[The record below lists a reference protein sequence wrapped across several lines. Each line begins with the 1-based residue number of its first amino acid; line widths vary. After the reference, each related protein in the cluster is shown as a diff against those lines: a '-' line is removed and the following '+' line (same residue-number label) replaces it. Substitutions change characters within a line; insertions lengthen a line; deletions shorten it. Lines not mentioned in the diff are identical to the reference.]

1 MNAARPQLAAEE
13 VAAATLVC
21 LPDMGPSRLRAVL
34 DRWPDPGAALAAV
47 RAGKAGDALAR
58 HARLVRT
65 HERQTL
71 ARSWARAACALDLAP
86 ELARRGTA
94 VVRDGH
100 AGYPIGDEIPDRPA
114 VLLVEGAAP
123 DVLWRP
129 RVAIVGTRSASVHG
143 LADARELGAFLA
155 RRGVTVVSG
164 LAIGIDGAAHLGALD
179 AGGGVVGVVATG
191 LDVVYPRRHVVLFE
205 RVRRSGV
212 LLSEAGFGAQANR
225 FRFPVR
231 NRIIAALADVVVVVE
246 ATLRGGARITAD
258 YGLEYGR
265 PVLVVPGSRRNPS
278 AEGCNALLADGAQ
291 PLLDPDDVLVAL
303 GLTPGSRRGWGAPP
317 PRAAPGSDGAR
328 ISPRARAKRPPSTSS
343 SAAPSSRP
351 RRSRSHCARSNGRAG
366 SSTGGAGGGPDDVR
380 AIRR

>member
-1 MNAARPQLAAEE
+1 VSAYPHRLGPAE

-34 DRWPDPGAALAAV
+34 ERWPDPGVALAAV
-47 RAGKAGDALAR
+47 RDGKAGVALAR
-58 HARLVRT
+58 NDRLVSV
-65 HERQTL
+65 HERDAL
-71 ARSWARAACALDLAP
+71 VRSWAHAARVLDLAP

-94 VVRDGH
+94 VVRDGQPD
-100 AGYPIGDEIPDRPA
+100 YPIGDEVPDRPA
-114 VLLVEGAAP
+114 VLLVEGASA
-123 DVLWRP
+123 DVLRRP

-143 LADARELGAFLA
+143 LADASELGAFLA
-155 RRGVTVVSG
+155 RSGITVVSG
-164 LAIGIDGAAHLGALD
+164 LAIGIDAAAHLGALD

-205 RVRRSGV
+205 RVRGSGV

-246 ATLRGGARITAD
+246 ATRRGGARITAD

-317 PRAAPGSDGAR
+317 PRATPDPDGAR
-328 ISPRARAKRPPSTSS
+328 ILEACGGEAATVDQLVSRTGLSPEAVTVALRSLERQGWAEHRRGWWW
-343 SAAPSSRP
+343 P
-351 RRSRSHCARSNGRAG
+351 R
-366 SSTGGAGGGPDDVR
+366 
-380 AIRR
+380 

>member
-1 MNAARPQLAAEE
+1 VSAYPHRLGPAE

-34 DRWPDPGAALAAV
+34 ERWPDPGEALAAV
-47 RAGKAGDALAR
+47 RDGKAGVALAR
-58 HARLVRT
+58 NDRLVGV
-65 HERQTL
+65 HERDAL
-71 ARSWARAACALDLAP
+71 VRSWAHAARVLDLAP

-94 VVRDGH
+94 VVRDGQPD
-100 AGYPIGDEIPDRPA
+100 YPIGDEVPDRPA
-114 VLLVEGAAP
+114 VLLVEGASA
-123 DVLWRP
+123 DVLRRP

-143 LADARELGAFLA
+143 LADASELGAFLA
-155 RRGVTVVSG
+155 RSGITVVSG
-164 LAIGIDGAAHLGALD
+164 LAIGIDAAAHLGALD

-205 RVRRSGV
+205 RVRGSGV

-246 ATLRGGARITAD
+246 ATRRGGARITAD

-317 PRAAPGSDGAR
+317 PRATPDPDGAR
-328 ISPRARAKRPPSTSS
+328 ILEACGGEAATVDQLVSRTGLSPEAVTVALRSLERQG
-343 SAAPSSRP
+343 SAEHRRGWWWP
-351 RRSRSHCARSNGRAG
+351 R
-366 SSTGGAGGGPDDVR
+366 
-380 AIRR
+380 

>member
-1 MNAARPQLAAEE
+1 M
-13 VAAATLVC
+13 
-21 LPDMGPSRLRAVL
+21 
-34 DRWPDPGAALAAV
+34 
-47 RAGKAGDALAR
+47 
-58 HARLVRT
+58 
-65 HERQTL
+65 
-71 ARSWARAACALDLAP
+71 
-86 ELARRGTA
+86 
-94 VVRDGH
+94 RDGH
-100 AGYPIGDEIPDRPA
+100 PEYPIGDEVPDRPA
-114 VLLVEGAAP
+114 VLLFEGAAP
-123 DVLWRP
+123 DVLHRP

-143 LADARELGAFLA
+143 LADARELGSFLA

-205 RVRRSGV
+205 RVRGAGV

-317 PRAAPGSDGAR
+317 PRATPEPRRRAHPRGVRRRSRHCRPAR
-328 ISPRARAKRPPSTSS
+328 QPHPSATGGGHGRVARARA
-343 SAAPSSRP
+343 AGM
-351 RRSRSHCARSNGRAG
+351 GRAP
-366 SSTGGAGGGPDDVR
+366 AGLVVAPMMRR
-380 AIRR
+380 ATRP

>member
-1 MNAARPQLAAEE
+1 VSATRPPLAPAE

-21 LPDMGPSRLRAVL
+21 LPDMGPRRLRAVL
-34 DRWPDPGAALAAV
+34 DRWPDPAAALAAV
-47 RAGKAGDALAR
+47 RDGKAGDALAPE
-58 HARLVRT
+58 ARLVRS
-65 HERQTL
+65 HQRDAL
-71 ARSWARAACALDLAP
+71 AHSWARAARALDLAP
-86 ELARRGTA
+86 ELARRGTG
-94 VVRDGH
+94 VVRDGRPE
-100 AGYPIGDEIPDRPA
+100 YPIGDEVPDRPA
-114 VLLVEGAAP
+114 VLLVEGEAR
-123 DVLWRP
+123 DVLHRP

-191 LDVVYPRRHVVLFE
+191 LDIVYPRRHVVLFE
-205 RVRRSGV
+205 RVRGAGA

-317 PRAAPGSDGAR
+317 PRATPEPDGAR
-328 ISPRARAKRPPSTSS
+328 ILEACAGEAATVDQLVSRTRLPPESVTVALRALERQGWAEHRRGWWWPR
-343 SAAPSSRP
+343 
-351 RRSRSHCARSNGRAG
+351 
-366 SSTGGAGGGPDDVR
+366 
-380 AIRR
+380 

>member
-1 MNAARPQLAAEE
+1 MSARAPLGGAE

-34 DRWPDPGAALAAV
+34 DRWPDPTAALAAV
-47 RAGKAGDALAR
+47 RDGKGGEALPPGGPPFRADER
-58 HARLVRT
+58 ETLVRNWASA
-65 HERQTL
+65 
-71 ARSWARAACALDLAP
+71 ARVLDLAP
-86 ELARRGTA
+86 ELTRRGTS
-94 VVRDGH
+94 VVREGH
-100 AGYPIGDEIPDRPA
+100 PDYPIGDEIPDRPA

-123 DVLWRP
+123 DVLARP

-143 LADARELGAFLA
+143 LADARDLGAFLA
-155 RRGVTVVSG
+155 RCGITVVSG
-164 LAIGIDGAAHLGALD
+164 LAIGIDGAAHVGALD

-205 RVRRSGV
+205 RVRSSGV
-212 LLSEAGFGAQANR
+212 LLSESGFGARANR

-246 ATLRGGARITAD
+246 ATRRGGARITAD

-317 PRAAPGSDGAR
+317 PRPAPRGDGGRVLEACGGEAASVDQLVSRTALTPEAVTIALRDLERQGWVEHRRGWWW
-328 ISPRARAKRPPSTSS
+328 PR
-343 SAAPSSRP
+343 
-351 RRSRSHCARSNGRAG
+351 
-366 SSTGGAGGGPDDVR
+366 
-380 AIRR
+380 

>member
-1 MNAARPQLAAEE
+1 MSARAPLGGAE

-34 DRWPDPGAALAAV
+34 DRWPDPTAALAAV
-47 RAGKAGDALAR
+47 RDGKGGEALPPGGPPFRADER
-58 HARLVRT
+58 ETLVRNWASA
-65 HERQTL
+65 
-71 ARSWARAACALDLAP
+71 ARVLDLAP
-86 ELARRGTA
+86 ELTRRGTS
-94 VVRDGH
+94 VVREGH
-100 AGYPIGDEIPDRPA
+100 PDYPIGDEIPDRPA

-123 DVLWRP
+123 DVLARP

-143 LADARELGAFLA
+143 LADARDLGAFLA
-155 RRGVTVVSG
+155 RCGITVVSG
-164 LAIGIDGAAHLGALD
+164 LAIGIDGAAHVGALD

-205 RVRRSGV
+205 RVRSSGV
-212 LLSEAGFGAQANR
+212 LLSESGFGARANR

-246 ATLRGGARITAD
+246 ATRHGGARITAD

-317 PRAAPGSDGAR
+317 PRPAPRGDGRRVLEACGGEAASVDQLVSRTALTPEAVTIALRDLERQGWVEHRRGWWW
-328 ISPRARAKRPPSTSS
+328 PR
-343 SAAPSSRP
+343 
-351 RRSRSHCARSNGRAG
+351 
-366 SSTGGAGGGPDDVR
+366 
-380 AIRR
+380 

>member
-1 MNAARPQLAAEE
+1 MSAARPRLAAAE

-21 LPDMGPSRLRAVL
+21 LPDMGPRRLRAVL

-47 RAGKAGDALAR
+47 RAGKAGDALAPD
-58 HARLVRT
+58 ARLVRA
-65 HERQTL
+65 HERDAL
-71 ARSWARAACALDLAP
+71 AHSWARAARTLDLAP
-86 ELARRGTA
+86 ELARRGTG
-94 VVRDGH
+94 VVRDG
-100 AGYPIGDEIPDRPA
+100 GPDYPIGDEVPDRPA

-123 DVLWRP
+123 DVLRRP

-143 LADARELGAFLA
+143 LADARELGGFLA

-205 RVRRSGV
+205 RVRGAGV

-317 PRAAPGSDGAR
+317 PRATPGPDGAR
-328 ISPRARAKRPPSTSS
+328 MLEACAGEAATVDQLVSRTRLPPEAVTVALRALERQGWVEHRRGWWWPR
-343 SAAPSSRP
+343 
-351 RRSRSHCARSNGRAG
+351 
-366 SSTGGAGGGPDDVR
+366 
-380 AIRR
+380 

>member
-1 MNAARPQLAAEE
+1 VSAYPHRLGPAE

-34 DRWPDPGAALAAV
+34 ERWPDPGVALAAV
-47 RAGKAGDALAR
+47 RDGKAGVALAR
-58 HARLVRT
+58 NDRLVGV
-65 HERQTL
+65 HERDAL
-71 ARSWARAACALDLAP
+71 VRSWAHAARVLDLAP

-94 VVRDGH
+94 VVRDGQPD
-100 AGYPIGDEIPDRPA
+100 YPIGDEVPDRPA
-114 VLLVEGAAP
+114 VLLVEGASA
-123 DVLWRP
+123 DVLRRP

-143 LADARELGAFLA
+143 LADASELGAFLA
-155 RRGVTVVSG
+155 RSGITVVSG
-164 LAIGIDGAAHLGALD
+164 LAIGIDAAAHLGALD

-205 RVRRSGV
+205 RVRGSGV

-246 ATLRGGARITAD
+246 ATRRGGARITAD

-317 PRAAPGSDGAR
+317 PRATPDPDGAR
-328 ISPRARAKRPPSTSS
+328 ILEACGGEAATVDQLVSRTGLSPEAVTVALRSLERQGWAEHRRGWWW
-343 SAAPSSRP
+343 P
-351 RRSRSHCARSNGRAG
+351 R
-366 SSTGGAGGGPDDVR
+366 
-380 AIRR
+380 

>member
-1 MNAARPQLAAEE
+1 VTASPSEPGAAE

-34 DRWPDPGAALAAV
+34 DRWPDANAALAAV
-47 RAGKAGDALAR
+47 RDGKAGDALPPD
-58 HARLVRT
+58 ARLVSAG
-65 HERQTL
+65 ERDAL
-71 ARSWARAACALDLAP
+71 VRHWARAARALDLGP

-94 VVRDGH
+94 VVRDGD
-100 AGYPIGDEIPDRPA
+100 AEYPIGDEVPDRPA
-114 VLLVEGAAP
+114 VLLVEGTAP
-123 DVLWRP
+123 HVLERP

-143 LADARELGAFLA
+143 LADARELGAFLS

-179 AGGGVVGVVATG
+179 AEGGVVGVVATG

-205 RVRRSGV
+205 RVRQAGV
-212 LLSEAGFGAQANR
+212 LLSEAGFGAGANR

-258 YGLEYGR
+258 YGLDYGR
-265 PVLVVPGSRRNPS
+265 PVLVVPGSRRNPA

-303 GLTPGSRRGWGAPP
+303 GMTPGARRGWGAPP
-317 PRAAPGSDGAR
+317 PRATPGADGAR
-328 ISPRARAKRPPSTSS
+328 VLAECAGEPASVDQLV
-343 SAAPSSRP
+343 
-351 RRSRSHCARSNGRAG
+351 SRSGLAPEAVTVALRELERQGWVEH
-366 SSTGGAGGGPDDVR
+366 
-380 AIRR
+380 RRGWWWPR

>member
-1 MNAARPQLAAEE
+1 
-13 VAAATLVC
+13 
-21 LPDMGPSRLRAVL
+21 MGPRRLRAVL
-34 DRWPDPGAALAAV
+34 ARWPDPVTALAAV
-47 RAGKAGDALAR
+47 RDGKAGAALAPD
-58 HARLVRT
+58 ARLVRT
-65 HERQTL
+65 HERDAL
-71 ARSWARAACALDLAP
+71 ARSWARAARALDLAP

-100 AGYPIGDEIPDRPA
+100 PDYPIGDEIPDRPA
-114 VLLVEGAAP
+114 VLLVEGAAS
-123 DVLWRP
+123 DVLRRP

-155 RRGVTVVSG
+155 RRGITVVSG

-179 AGGGVVGVVATG
+179 AGGGVAGVVATG

-205 RVRRSGV
+205 RVRAAGV

-317 PRAAPGSDGAR
+317 PRATPEPDGAR
-328 ISPRARAKRPPSTSS
+328 VLEACAGEAATVDQLVSRTRLPPEAVTVALRALERQGWVEHRRGWWWPR
-343 SAAPSSRP
+343 
-351 RRSRSHCARSNGRAG
+351 
-366 SSTGGAGGGPDDVR
+366 
-380 AIRR
+380 

>member
-1 MNAARPQLAAEE
+1 MTTGRKLPEAAD

-21 LPDMGPSRLRAVL
+21 LPDMGPRRLRAVL

-47 RAGKAGDALAR
+47 RDGKAGMALS
-58 HARLVRT
+58 HDVRLVRG
-65 HERQTL
+65 HERDEL
-71 ARSWARAACALDLAP
+71 VRRWARAARMLDLAP

-100 AGYPIGDEIPDRPA
+100 TGYPIAEDVPDRPA
-114 VLLVEGAAP
+114 VLLVEGKAP
-123 DVLWRP
+123 DALQRP
-129 RVAIVGTRSASVHG
+129 RVAIVGTRAASVHG

-164 LAIGIDGAAHLGALD
+164 LAIGIDGAAHEGALD
-179 AGGGVVGVVATG
+179 GGGSVVGVVATG
-191 LDVVYPRRHVVLFE
+191 LDVVYPRRHVVLFD
-205 RVRRSGV
+205 RVREAGV
-212 LLSEAGFGAQANR
+212 LLSESGFGAGANR

-258 YGLEYGR
+258 YGLEYDR

-291 PLLDPDDVLVAL
+291 PLLEPDDVLVAL

-317 PRAAPGSDGAR
+317 PRATPDAAGAR
-328 ISPRARAKRPPSTSS
+328 ILEVCGGEAASVDQLVSRTGLAPEAVTVGLRALERQGWVEHRRGWWWPR
-343 SAAPSSRP
+343 
-351 RRSRSHCARSNGRAG
+351 
-366 SSTGGAGGGPDDVR
+366 
-380 AIRR
+380 